1 MGQQLRNN
9 GTSASFAIYFSNTI
23 KKFTGSKGTE
33 AEDDLKPPASRR
45 RKELRLKMGFL
56 RDGKVETYVIFW
68 NLNLVEKTLKVR
80 VSIDRVEQILKAQ
93 RRVLWK
99 GVEAID
105 QNTNV
110 VKTRSN
116 RRESIIPRADLELSG
131 FFNLGRPNLDVV
143 VLENW
148 SILNI
153 HFLGSRS
160 AGGKLFLQRN
170 NLKEML
176 DH

>member
-1 MGQQLRNN
+1 MK
-9 GTSASFAIYFSNTI
+9 F
-23 KKFTGSKGTE
+23 FTGSKGTA
-33 AEDDLKPPASRR
+33 AEDELKPPASRR
-45 RKELRLKMGFL
+45 RKELRLKMGLL
-56 RDGKVETYVIFW
+56 RDGKVETYVIFG
-68 NLNLVEKTLKVR
+68 NLNLVQETLKI
-80 VSIDRVEQILKAQ
+80 SISVERVEKFIKAQ
-93 RRVLWK
+93 RRVLRK